1 MVRCR
6 LRNIFSISPIF
17 SDLCTTKPIK
27 IPISLRKLIS
37 IFPYLARFDRTCSKV
52 RHFRWLSNIVLRRM
66 TRLNFNEFNL
76 QMLSSLKLCTNARS
90 STLFV
95 KLVKLNDE
103 REALGFC
110 LPPNLI
116 YRKFLIRLGRM
127 WRSFCWNDSGL
138 FSLIK
143 NYRHLSFSVVMLTFW
158 VMMGCGTGRENF
170 SAV

>member
-1 MVRCR
+1 MKLASLAHVQKWDI
-6 LRNIFSISPIF
+6 LGDFQT
-17 SDLCTTKPIK
+17 LCWEEWRDWI
-27 IPISLRKLIS
+27 
-37 IFPYLARFDRTCSKV
+37 
-52 RHFRWLSNIVLRRM
+52 
-66 TRLNFNEFNL
+66 FNEFNL

>member
-1 MVRCR
+1 MVAS
-6 LRNIFSISPIF
+6 LAHIQKWDIFADF
-17 SDLCTTKPIK
+17 LTLCWEEWRDWI
-27 IPISLRKLIS
+27 
-37 IFPYLARFDRTCSKV
+37 
-52 RHFRWLSNIVLRRM
+52 
-66 TRLNFNEFNL
+66 FNEFNL

-158 VMMGCGTGRENF
+158 VMMGCGTGREKF

>member
-1 MVRCR
+1 MVAS
-6 LRNIFSISPIF
+6 LAHIQKWDIFADF
-17 SDLCTTKPIK
+17 LTLCWEEWRDWI
-27 IPISLRKLIS
+27 
-37 IFPYLARFDRTCSKV
+37 
-52 RHFRWLSNIVLRRM
+52 
-66 TRLNFNEFNL
+66 FNEFNL

>member
-1 MVRCR
+1 MFAS
-6 LRNIFSISPIF
+6 LAHIQKWDIFADF
-17 SDLCTTKPIK
+17 LTLCWEEWRDWI
-27 IPISLRKLIS
+27 
-37 IFPYLARFDRTCSKV
+37 
-52 RHFRWLSNIVLRRM
+52 
-66 TRLNFNEFNL
+66 FNEFNL
-76 QMLSSLKLCTNARS
+76 QMLSLLKLCTNARS